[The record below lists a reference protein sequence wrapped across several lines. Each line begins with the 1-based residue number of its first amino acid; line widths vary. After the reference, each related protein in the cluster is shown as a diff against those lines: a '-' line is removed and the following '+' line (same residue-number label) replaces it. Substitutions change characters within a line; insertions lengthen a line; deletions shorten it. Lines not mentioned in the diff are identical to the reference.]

1 MAEKKCRT
9 CPEVWAEMTNKNVK
23 TLVFRT
29 LQERWG
35 YSQYTPP
42 QSRMD
47 LQQLWNVG
55 IGFIIQFFN
64 FQFLFT
70 ASHEFVVHKCLQ
82 ILLRPFMIPCSLS
95 NPLCKL
101 SVTVHLVEYQ
111 DNGKNMV
118 HFWLLECKG
127 HSQISVQ

>member
-1 MAEKKCRT
+1 MSKPCCLENYRK
-9 CPEVWAEMTNKNVK
+9 E
-23 TLVFRT
+23 
-29 LQERWG
+29 G
-35 YSQYTPP
+35 DIQYTPS

-70 ASHEFVVHKCLQ
+70 AIHEFAFHKCLR

-95 NPLCKL
+95 
-101 SVTVHLVEYQ
+101 V
-111 DNGKNMV
+111 
-118 HFWLLECKG
+118 
-127 HSQISVQ
+127 